1 MTELDSL
8 HSVRWKMN
16 VEGGGAAFVFA
27 YRDDTL
33 VQQEYFFN
41 ALEDLPEHIAEA
53 IRQDGGTEGE
63 RIF

>member
-1 MTELDSL
+1 
-8 HSVRWKMN
+8 MN

-27 YRDDTL
+27 YQGDTL
-33 VQQEYFFN
+33 VQQEHFFN
-41 ALEDLPEHIAEA
+41 ALDDLPKHIAEA